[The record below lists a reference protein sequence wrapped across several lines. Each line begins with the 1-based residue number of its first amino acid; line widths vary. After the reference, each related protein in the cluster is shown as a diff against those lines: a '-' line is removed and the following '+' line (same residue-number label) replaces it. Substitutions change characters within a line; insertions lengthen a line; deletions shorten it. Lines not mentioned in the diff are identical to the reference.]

1 MRIQVFL
8 SWTFALVE
16 EGSFVAAAMLILV
29 SADQDVDRRH
39 PLKYCCS
46 YRLAYC
52 KAVPLEELKGAQRLP
67 TIKFG
72 VPIP

>member
-46 YRLAYC
+46 
-52 KAVPLEELKGAQRLP
+52 
-67 TIKFG
+67 
-72 VPIP
+72 